1 MTHHLFSKKLRFLAL
16 STLLSFCIFGAAT
29 GQELES
35 TRLKET
41 ISKGTGDI
49 NLLLAQGNKAISPAT
64 LEHLRSENNG
74 DLVLGVDVNE
84 AASGTEKA
92 ATQGVAIEALLLTVS
107 TDEGVYEYTNFSTQT
122 KSSLAK
128 TSTES
133 RQFYHTLIGRT
144 GSNNITGSGLNGTS
158 FDATLRIP
166 VDIDLSSAN
175 SVHLAITLL
184 ETNEDLGDPE
194 AFYDYSAGFEDLA
207 LLIASDA
214 EYLDTQAAGQADAPL
229 VVLTNAP
236 ASFVSKVYYP
246 AADSFYM
253 VGYEDQF
260 PKLGDYDF
268 NDLVVAYRVIF
279 SLNSDMQV
287 TAISSEG
294 YLVARG
300 GSFDHNWHLRIALP
314 EGSQAGGTYQLYAPL
329 GSSQGSEQVNAIDT
343 TSGLDISIFQ
353 NTTSLFSSP
362 SSTYANTIWDEEVI
376 QGHKFSFEIALSNPV
391 SLDAMDT
398 APFDPYLYVFDTNY
412 EIHLEGQSP
421 VMPNS
426 NNIADGLDTFTDDRG
441 YPFALVFPEDWHYPN
456 EYVDMG
462 DAYPELIEFIQS
474 NRNNKTD
481 WYKNGVPSGIS
492 KRSKADWAW

>member
-1 MTHHLFSKKLRFLAL
+1 MTHHLISKSVIFSFLSAL
-16 STLLSFCIFGAAT
+16 LTLCTLGTAA
-29 GQELES
+29 QDLES
-35 TRLKET
+35 TRLKDT

-49 NLLLAQGNKAISPAT
+49 NLLLAQGNKAISPT
-64 LEHLRSENNG
+64 ILEHLRSENNG

-92 ATQGVAIEALLLTVS
+92 ATQGVAIDELLLTVS
-107 TDEGVYEYTNFSTQT
+107 TDEGIFEYTNFSTKT
-122 KSSLAK
+122 KSSLAE
-128 TSTES
+128 TGTEN
-133 RQFYHTLIGRT
+133 RQFYYTLIGRT

-166 VDIDLSSAN
+166 VDIDLSSAQ
-175 SVHLAITLL
+175 SIRLQIAFL
-184 ETNEDLGDPE
+184 ETNGDLGDPE

-214 EYLDTQAAGQADAPL
+214 EYLDTQAAGQDDAPL
-229 VVLTNAP
+229 VVLTDAP
-236 ASFVSKVYYP
+236 ASFASKVYYP

-287 TAISSEG
+287 TAIASEG

-314 EGSQAGGTYQLYAPL
+314 EGSQAGGTYQLYAP
-329 GSSQGSEQVNAIDT
+329 SPTNQGNEQVNAIDT
-343 TSGLDISIFQ
+343 TSGIDISIFH

-362 SSTYANTIWDEEVI
+362 SSTYANTIWDEEPI
-376 QGHKFSFEIALSNPV
+376 QGHKFSLEITLSNPV
-391 SLDAMDT
+391 ALDAMDT

-412 EIHLEGQSP
+412 EIHLEGHSP

-426 NNIADGLDTFTDDRG
+426 NNIADGLEAFTDDRG
-441 YPFALVFPEDWHYPN
+441 YPFALIFPEDWHYPN

-462 DAYPELIEFIQS
+462 EAYPELIEFIQS

-481 WYKNGVPSGIS
+481 WYKNGIPSGIS

>member
-1 MTHHLFSKKLRFLAL
+1 MHHLFSKRFFQL
-16 STLLSFCIFGAAT
+16 LLSALLTLCILGSAT
-29 GQELES
+29 AQELES
-35 TRLKET
+35 MRLKNT
-41 ISKGTGDI
+41 ISQGTGDI
-49 NLLLAQGNKAISPAT
+49 NLLLAQGNEAISPTT
-64 LEHLRSENNG
+64 LELLKSENNG
-74 DLVLGVDVNE
+74 DLVLGIDVNE

-92 ATQGVAIEALLLTVS
+92 ASQGVAIDELLLTVF
-107 TDEGVYEYTNFSTQT
+107 TNEGVYEYTNFSTQT

-128 TSTES
+128 TGTES
-133 RQFYHTLIGRT
+133 RQFYYTLIGRT

-166 VDIDLSSAN
+166 VDIDLSNAQ
-175 SVHLAITLL
+175 SVQLQITLL
-184 ETNEDLGDPE
+184 ETNGDLGDPE
-194 AFYDYSAGFEDLA
+194 AFYDYTAGFEDLA

-214 EYLDTQAAGQADAPL
+214 EHLDTQAAGQDDAPL
-229 VVLTNAP
+229 VVLTDEP

-246 AADSFYM
+246 ASDSFYM

-279 SLNSDMQV
+279 SLNAELQV
-287 TAISSEG
+287 TAVSSEG

-314 EGSQAGGTYQLYAPL
+314 EGSQAGGTYQLYAPS
-329 GSSQGSEQVNAIDT
+329 GSNQGNEQVNAIDT
-343 TSGLDISIFQ
+343 TSGIDISIFD
-353 NTTSLFSSP
+353 NTTSLFASP
-362 SSTYANTIWDEEVI
+362 SSAYANTIWDEESI
-376 QGHKFSFEIALSNPV
+376 QGHKFSLEITLSSPVALE
-391 SLDAMDT
+391 AMDN

-412 EIHLEGQSP
+412 EIHLEGLSP

-426 NNIADGLDTFTDDRG
+426 NNVSDGLETFTDDKG
-441 YPFALVFPEDWHYPN
+441 YPFALIFPEDWHYPN

-462 DAYPELIEFIQS
+462 EAYPELIEFIQS

-492 KRSKADWAW
+492 KRSKVDWAW